1 MDTDLSARKLLLEV
15 RNDFNSCVDPD
26 SLIEVLE
33 RHKMLRKKD
42 KKFLGRPD
50 ADDNTKNTLLFHKM
64 YNSEATS
71 SPLSATGVIQLLEET
86 KNERNV
92 LFSKT
97 LLSILSTIAKTT
109 MPPPPPFKCPLDDH
123 PSAIFSSA
131 GGVLYSPVNGVTLYI
146 PAGAILEEEQVE
158 VSFWLVTEETENR
171 EFLSSPL
178 LEGSVLCSGLFEF
191 EAKLMDA
198 PDGVKFDEFQSDV
211 WIELPHCLSF
221 GGGSPKDYSTAFVMS
236 DSRGEVEMEVQAL
249 FAKGYPYVNL
259 PVRHFSRFCV
269 VHSPKKRFTPPLHV
283 RKALP
288 KLNVSRSLEK
298 YPANDSTTEQVKK
311 AAQTSAAS
319 PSADEKRRLYFEMKK
334 TSSEASAEEKKR
346 QALIRQDAS
355 ANVSDQDV
363 MEVDPP
369 APVGTASSTSLQ
381 QEDLNVQFLNVPKMS
396 VMACTYEPRGRSRLN
411 QWTARIVFAPHLH
424 NTYQVLPLHS
434 VVVGRQCYRNIHS
447 NVTIYLSLTPCA

>member
-1 MDTDLSARKLLLEV
+1 MANDLSARKLLLEV

-26 SLIEVLE
+26 SLIEVFE

-86 KNERNV
+86 KNERNI

-97 LLSILSTIAKTT
+97 LLSILSTITKTT
-109 MPPPPPFKCPLDDH
+109 MPPLPPFNCPLDDH

-131 GGVLYSPVNGVTLYI
+131 GGVLYSPVYGVTVYI
-146 PAGAILEEEQVE
+146 PAGAILGEKQVK
-158 VSFWLVTEETENR
+158 VSFRLVTEEAEVR

-178 LEGSVLCSGLFEF
+178 LEGSVLCSGVVEF
-191 EAKLMDA
+191 EAKFVDA
-198 PDGVKFDEFQSDV
+198 PDGVKFDKFQSDV

-221 GGGSPKDYSTAFVMS
+221 RGCSPKDYSTAFVMS

-259 PVRHFSRFCV
+259 PVRHFSKFRV
-269 VHSPKKRFTPPLHV
+269 VHSPKKHFAPALHAK
-283 RKALP
+283 KALP

-319 PSADEKRRLYFEMKK
+319 PSADEKRKLNFEMKK
-334 TSSEASAEEKKR
+334 ASNEASTEEKR

-355 ANVSDQDV
+355 ANLSEQDV
-363 MEVDPP
+363 MEVYPP
-369 APVGTASSTSLQ
+369 APAGTAYNTSLQ
-381 QEDLNVQFLNVPKMS
+381 QEDLTVQSSNVPKMS
-396 VMACTYEPRGRSRLN
+396 VMACTYEPRGRSRLK
-411 QWTARIVFAPHLH
+411 QWSARIVFAPHLH

-434 VVVGRQCYRNIHS
+434 IAVGRQCYKIS
-447 NVTIYLSLTPCA
+447 

>member
-1 MDTDLSARKLLLEV
+1 MANDLSARKLLLEV

-26 SLIEVLE
+26 SLIEVFE

-50 ADDNTKNTLLFHKM
+50 ADDYTKNTLLFHKM

-71 SPLSATGVIQLLEET
+71 SPLSATGVIQLLKET
-86 KNERNV
+86 KNERNI
-92 LFSKT
+92 LFSET
-97 LLSILSTIAKTT
+97 LLPIPLTITKTT
-109 MPPPPPFKCPLDDH
+109 MPPLLPFNCPFDDH

-131 GGVLYSPVNGVTLYI
+131 GGVLYSPVYGVTVHI
-146 PAGAILEEEQVE
+146 PPGAILEEEQVE
-158 VSFWLVTEETENR
+158 VSFRLVTEEAEVQ
-171 EFLSSPL
+171 EFLPHVMFK
-178 LEGSVLCSGLFEF
+178 GSVVCSGVFEF
-191 EAKLMDA
+191 EAKLVDA
-198 PDGVKFDEFQSDV
+198 PDGVKFDKFQSDV

-221 GGGSPKDYSTAFVMS
+221 GGCSPKDYSTAFVMS

-259 PVRHFSRFCV
+259 PVRHFSKFRV
-269 VHSPKKRFTPPLHV
+269 VHSPKKHFAPALHAK
-283 RKALP
+283 KALP

-319 PSADEKRRLYFEMKK
+319 PSVDEKKLYFEMKK
-334 TSSEASAEEKKR
+334 TSSKASAEETR

-355 ANVSDQDV
+355 ANLCHQDM

-369 APVGTASSTSLQ
+369 ASNTSLQ
-381 QEDLNVQFLNVPKMS
+381 QEDPSAPALSL
-396 VMACTYEPRGRSRLN
+396 MACVCQPADRHKRDR
-411 QWTARIVFAPHLH
+411 WMADIVFAPL
-424 NTYQVLPLHS
+424 LPKALK
-434 VVVGRQCYRNIHS
+434 VY
-447 NVTIYLSLTPCA
+447 

>member
-1 MDTDLSARKLLLEV
+1 MANDLSARKLLLEV

-42 KKFLGRPD
+42 KKFLGRPE

-71 SPLSATGVIQLLEET
+71 SPLSAAGVIQLLEET
-86 KNERNV
+86 KNERNI

-97 LLSILSTIAKTT
+97 LLSILLTITKTT
-109 MPPPPPFKCPLDDH
+109 MPPLPPFNCPLDDH

-131 GGVLYSPVNGVTLYI
+131 GGVLHSPGNGVTVYI

-158 VSFWLVTEETENR
+158 VSFRLVTEEAEVR
-171 EFLSSPL
+171 EFLSHVMFK
-178 LEGSVLCSGLFEF
+178 GSVVCSGVFEF
-191 EAKLMDA
+191 EAKFVDA
-198 PDGVKFDEFQSDV
+198 PDGVEFVKFQSDV

-221 GGGSPKDYSTAFVMS
+221 GGCSPKDYSTAFVMS
-236 DSRGEVEMEVQAL
+236 DSRGEMEMEAQAL
-249 FAKGYPYVNL
+249 FSKGYPYVNL
-259 PVRHFSRFCV
+259 PVRHFSKFCV
-269 VHSPKKRFTPPLHV
+269 VHSPKKRFTPALHA

-311 AAQTSAAS
+311 AVQTLAAS

-334 TSSEASAEEKKR
+334 ASSEASAEEKR

-355 ANVSDQDV
+355 ANLSDQDV

-369 APVGTASSTSLQ
+369 APAGTASNTSLQ
-381 QEDLNVQFLNVPKMS
+381 QEDLTVQSLNVPKMA
-396 VMACTYEPRGRSRLN
+396 VMVCTYEPRGRSKLN
-411 QWTARIVFAPHLH
+411 QWSARIVFAPHLH

-434 VVVGRQCYRNIHS
+434 IAVGRQCYK
-447 NVTIYLSLTPCA
+447 LSR